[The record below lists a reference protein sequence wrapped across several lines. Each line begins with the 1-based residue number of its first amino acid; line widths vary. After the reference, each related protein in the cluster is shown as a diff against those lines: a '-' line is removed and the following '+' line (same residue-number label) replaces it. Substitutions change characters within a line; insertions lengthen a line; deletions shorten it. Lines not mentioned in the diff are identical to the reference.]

1 MMLEREAIV
10 NPPRIKNENRNN
22 QFNNSKFR
30 QLIYEYKNPIHHRSG
45 SINLNILSINLINPL
60 GNG

>member
-30 QLIYEYKNPIHHRSG
+30 QLIYEYKIQF
-45 SINLNILSINLINPL
+45 IIDTDV
-60 GNG
+60 